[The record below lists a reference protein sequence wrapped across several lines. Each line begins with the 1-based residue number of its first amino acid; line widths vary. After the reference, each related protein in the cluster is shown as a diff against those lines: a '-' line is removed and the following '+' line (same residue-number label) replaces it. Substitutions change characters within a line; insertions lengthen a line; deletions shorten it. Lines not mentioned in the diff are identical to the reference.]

1 MHNEGD
7 LILNLTYPPMMKVIM
22 TIGRDREP
30 LKVKLFLMKKSITK
44 GADVEAH
51 LLGAWDTMP

>member
-1 MHNEGD
+1 MIGSFNEGD
-7 LILNLTYPPMMKVIM
+7 LILTLTCPSMM

-30 LKVKLFLMKKSITK
+30 FQARPSLIKKSTTR
-44 GADVEAH
+44 GVNAEAH